1 MKDFTKYYDFITDED
16 TRLSVRKIA
25 DKALLASKNCSI
37 LSTDFVNQNVIDY
50 SIPILNNFDINYKLF
65 PNYEHSE
72 RKSLILYPS
81 FEDNIDES
89 QFITALRI
97 SNRSKFK
104 ELDHSNYLGSL
115 MSLGIERSK
124 IGDIYVHDN
133 YADVICHADLADTII
148 YNLEQVGRNKVEI
161 EKIDIEAVSY
171 KEPEFVLLSIN
182 VSSMRL
188 DNIVKALINKSR
200 DTGTDLIK
208 AGDVKLNFILE
219 EKASTLLKKGDL
231 LSIRRHGRFFIN
243 SENGNTKSGK
253 IRLEVKHY
261 TNFNLKIWHYV
272 KSINWHYVN
281 SKI

>member
-1 MKDFTKYYDFITDED
+1 MKDFTKYYDFIADEE
-16 TRLSVRKIA
+16 TKLSVRKIS
-25 DKALLASKNCSI
+25 DKAMLVSKNCNP

-50 SIPILNNFDINYKLF
+50 SIPIINNFDVNYKLF

-81 FEDNIDES
+81 FEDDVDES
-89 QFITALRI
+89 KFVTALRI
-97 SNRSKFK
+97 SNKSKFK

-133 YADVICHADLADTII
+133 YADVICHADLADTIS
-148 YNLEQVGRNKVEI
+148 YNLDQIGRNKVEV
-161 EKIDIEAVSY
+161 EKINIEDVSF
-171 KEPEFVLLSIN
+171 KEPDFILITVN

-188 DNIVKALINKSR
+188 DNIVKAIINKSR
-200 DTGTDLIK
+200 DIGTDLIK
-208 AGDVKLNFILE
+208 SGDVKVNFVPE

-231 LSIRRHGRFFIN
+231 ISIRRYGRFLIY

-253 IRLEVKHY
+253 IRLEIKHY
-261 TNFNLKIWHYV
+261 
-272 KSINWHYVN
+272 KSVS
-281 SKI
+281 SKS

>member
-65 PNYEHSE
+65 PNYEYSE

-81 FEDNIDES
+81 YEERIDEN
-89 QFITALRI
+89 QYIAALRI
-97 SNRSKFK
+97 SNKSKFK

-133 YADVICHADLADTII
+133 YADVICHTDLADTII
-148 YNLEQVGRNKVEI
+148 YNLDQIGRNKVEI
-161 EKIDIEAVSY
+161 ERIDIEAVSY
-171 KEPEFVLLSIN
+171 KEPDFVLLLIS

-208 AGDVKLNFILE
+208 AGDVKVNFIPG
-219 EKASTLLKKGDL
+219 EKASATLKKGDL
-231 LSIRRHGRFFIN
+231 LSIRRHGRYLIYN
-243 SENGNTKSGK
+243 ENGNTKSGK
-253 IRLEVKHY
+253 IRLEIKHY
-261 TNFNLKIWHYV
+261 TNAGS
-272 KSINWHYVN
+272 KS
-281 SKI
+281 